1 MAEFLKRNARDL
13 ICRPIEERYRFTQ
26 DSQQR
31 STVVPFLVT
40 TAPPSPKFF
49 FSFCLF
55 FVAFLQKENSLLV
68 VLSVVIV
75 DNVEE
80 LELVDALGGR
90 DDAQPVAEL
99 HLLEELLGQ
108 VLEVAARQV
117 VVGNNL
123 NLAVARLRDGNG
135 LAQVAD
141 TAVDL
146 DAVGKVLLEG
156 GDVEDLVAGGLRGVD
171 DELLGRLGGLAGL
184 LLQEEEKNK
193 TLAYCLFFGRKMEK
207 GEGDAQKTAKR
218 FVLFFK
224 GRGRPGRWTLEVG
237 TAMFLCHDE
246 NIAISK
252 SRDPSNCSDATYVL
266 RSHCRDWGGS
276 MKLWSGV

>member
-1 MAEFLKRNARDL
+1 MCFWRVQPVVAECSNKAVRVSSA
-13 ICRPIEERYRFTQ
+13 CRPTEKAQENGKTTQ
-26 DSQQR
+26 RAVHR
-31 STVVPFLVT
+31 SHC
-40 TAPPSPKFF
+40 APSRKFF
-49 FSFCLF
+49 PLSFLLLF
-55 FVAFLQKENSLLV
+55 RPVASKKKNRLLV

-90 DDAQPVAEL
+90 HDAQPVAQL

-108 VLEVAARQV
+108 VLKVAAGQV

-123 NLAVARLRDGNG
+123 NLAVAGLRDGNG

-141 TAVDL
+141 AAVNL

-156 GDVEDLVAGGLRGVD
+156 GDVENLVAGGLRGVD

-193 TLAYCLFFGRKMEK
+193 TLAYCIFWTR
-207 GEGDAQKTAKR
+207 EGGKR
-218 FVLFFK
+218 ECPK
-224 GRGRPGRWTLEVG
+224 
-237 TAMFLCHDE
+237 
-246 NIAISK
+246 NSK
-252 SRDPSNCSDATYVL
+252 AVRL
-266 RSHCRDWGGS
+266 IFQGG
-276 MKLWSGV
+276 

>member
-1 MAEFLKRNARDL
+1 LSFKR
-13 ICRPIEERYRFTQ
+13 
-26 DSQQR
+26 
-31 STVVPFLVT
+31 
-40 TAPPSPKFF
+40 
-49 FSFCLF
+49 
-55 FVAFLQKENSLLV
+55 LLV

-90 DDAQPVAEL
+90 HDAQPVAEL

-123 NLAVARLRDGNG
+123 NLAVAGLRDGNG

-141 TAVDL
+141 AAVDL

-156 GDVEDLVAGGLRGVD
+156 SNVEDLVAGGLGSVD

-184 LLQEEEKNK
+184 LLQRGGK
-193 TLAYCLFFGRKMEK
+193 
-207 GEGDAQKTAKR
+207 QK
-218 FVLFFK
+218 L
-224 GRGRPGRWTLEVG
+224 
-237 TAMFLCHDE
+237 
-246 NIAISK
+246 
-252 SRDPSNCSDATYVL
+252 
-266 RSHCRDWGGS
+266 
-276 MKLWSGV
+276 